1 MGKERYSP
9 RLALVLAALSVLTMG
24 GVVAGF
30 SAILPLLY
38 NLRVGSGFCTDE
50 ASVSYKALDGKRYS
64 GRSDTVHTSQLPP
77 FAPGNRSLTF
87 IDSSP
92 PQLSLTTPICETQF
106 LKLNLVLTASLFTAD
121 GIMLF
126 YGGVCLK

>member
-1 MGKERYSP
+1 MGCMGKEPYSP

-50 ASVSYKALDGKRYS
+50 ASVSLDGKHYS

-77 FAPGNRSLTF
+77 FAPGNSSLSV
-87 IDSSP
+87 IDSPP

-126 YGGVCLK
+126 YGRVCLK